1 MQKRYFVLS
10 CIVLHGLFTNAMEKG
25 STDQPTLRK
34 SIDTVTRQN
43 SQELRKSAAIAMY
56 FDSPCGGGQSS
67 SKTLY
72 NNPECNLKT
81 IDDRK
86 PWVDYYP

>member
-10 CIVLHGLFTNAMEKG
+10 CIVLHGLFTNAMEKK

-34 SIDTVTRQN
+34 SIDTVARQN
-43 SQELRKSAAIAMY
+43 SQELRKSAAIAMTY
-56 FDSPCGGGQSS
+56 YDSPCGSGQSS
-67 SKTLY
+67 R
-72 NNPECNLKT
+72 NLNSYESTHKP

-86 PWVDYYP
+86 PWVNDFP